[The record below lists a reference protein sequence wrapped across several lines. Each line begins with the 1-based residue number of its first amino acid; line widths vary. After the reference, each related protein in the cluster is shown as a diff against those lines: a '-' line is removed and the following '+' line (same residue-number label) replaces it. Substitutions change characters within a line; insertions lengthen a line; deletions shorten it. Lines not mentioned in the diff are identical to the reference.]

1 MKIAFIGSGNVA
13 WHLAPALQMAGNE
26 IGSVYSRDLKN
37 AQLLADRLHKPLII
51 NHLDFSDSSATL
63 FIIAVSD
70 DAIAEL
76 ASKIKLPQGAI
87 LVHTSGSKGLE
98 SLISSPSPTK
108 RGISSLTP
116 SPSPKERGMG
126 VFYPLQTFSKTKSLD
141 FKTIPFCIEGSNQEV
156 ENTLIKLAQS
166 LSNQVFRINSA
177 QRRALHVAAVFAN
190 NFSNHL
196 LRIAQEILQ
205 KNQLEFSL
213 LKPLIEE
220 TIAKALTTNP
230 SAAQTGPAKRGDAQ
244 TIAQHLDFLQNEPQ
258 WQIIYQIITQ
268 SILDDYSS

>member
-1 MKIAFIGSGNVA
+1 MKITFIGSGNVA
-13 WHLAPALQMAGNE
+13 WHLAQALQMAGNE
-26 IGSVYSRDLKN
+26 LVSVYSRDLKN
-37 AQLLADRLHKPLII
+37 AQLLADRLRKPLII

-76 ASKIKLPQGAI
+76 AAKIKLPPGAI

-98 SLISSPSPTK
+98 
-108 RGISSLTP
+108 SLTP

-141 FKTIPFCIEGSNQEV
+141 FKTIPFCIEGSNEEV
-156 ENTLIKLAQS
+156 ENILIKLAQS
-166 LSNQVFRINSA
+166 LSNQVFRVNSA

-196 LRIAQEILQ
+196 LSIAQEILQ

-220 TIAKALTTNP
+220 TVAKALSSKP
-230 SAAQTGPAKRGDAQ
+230 SAAQTGPAKRGDTQ

-258 WQIIYQIITQ
+258 WQNIYQIITQ
-268 SILDDYSS
+268 SILADYSS